1 MATQST
7 PILKSY
13 ISDNTAGVSPEL
25 LIAMARANAGHSTPY
40 GQDDA
45 TAALSAAFSGL
56 FGCAVGVFPVASGTA
71 ANGLSLSVLT
81 PPWGAILCHPDAH
94 INGDEAGAPEF
105 YTNGA
110 KMVLVDGPDSKID
123 PDALKKAVRK
133 GVGSVH
139 NVQPAVVSITQSTES
154 GGVYTRDEITTIC
167 AIAHEAGLKVHMD
180 GARFANA
187 VVALEANPAD
197 LTVRAGVDILSFGA
211 TKNGAATVDAVI
223 SFDPNLNQDL
233 RFRHKR
239 AGQLCS
245 KMRFQSAQ
253 LLAYLEDDLWLK
265 NAAMANVMAA
275 RLRAGLEGIPALAIE
290 GNPVGNII
298 YCQVPEHVIAA
309 LHEDGFRFYESD
321 RAPGLIRLVTSFTHQ
336 PADIDAL
343 VAAMAK
349 AVAAHASH

>member
-1 MATQST
+1 M
-7 PILKSY
+7 
-13 ISDNTAGVSPEL
+13 
-25 LIAMARANAGHSTPY
+25 
-40 GQDDA
+40 
-45 TAALSAAFSGL
+45 
-56 FGCAVGVFPVASGTA
+56 
-71 ANGLSLSVLT
+71 
-81 PPWGAILCHPDAH
+81 
-94 INGDEAGAPEF
+94 
-105 YTNGA
+105 
-110 KMVLVDGPDSKID
+110 
-123 PDALKKAVRK
+123 
-133 GVGSVH
+133 
-139 NVQPAVVSITQSTES
+139 
-154 GGVYTRDEITTIC
+154 YTRDEITTIC